1 MSDDQPVLGRS
12 HPTAHLPIATARS
25 TEQLDLVQRSSIVR
39 FLSGTLAPEALADEI
54 ADEVAAFRE
63 ALRTTA
69 SGNIIVSNGPQFLV
83 TKTGARRLLEAVA
96 REKLPF
102 DAANY
107 IADCIIMNLDFD
119 FEDDF
124 SGFGFR
130 AALDFDAG
138 FDVAQFIAPFAL
150 PDGGKRDVADRG
162 HEFSA

>member
-119 FEDDF
+119 FEDDAARDAAHF
-124 SGFGFR
+124 IEDDTERFIAEDDNWR
-130 AALDFDAG
+130 PTREATLAAL
-138 FDVAQFIAPFAL
+138 AL
-150 PDGGKRDVADRG
+150 LD
-162 HEFSA
+162 